1 MFRSVLRN
9 FLSFFLILIVSLCI
23 IIWWGVK
30 KFEMP
35 SDQVVEGTFLINP
48 GDSFN
53 AIAKNLS
60 DKKYIDN
67 PYLSLIHI

>member
-67 PYLSLIHI
+67 PYIFGVFL